1 MIEKVVNRISRSITY
16 VIPTGTDK
24 ECWLVDCGDK
34 IDDIL
39 EQGWFVKGVLL
50 THSHVDH
57 IYGLNRLV
65 EVFPDALVYTNEYG
79 KEGLLNPRVN
89 FSKYHTDL
97 VNFVFT
103 KPDNIKVLRVEGVSA
118 FDVGFEVEV
127 MFTPGH
133 VPDCISYRIGNCV
146 FTGDAYIK
154 GEKTNT
160 GFPRSDKEKAS
171 ESLERLIALASNGYE
186 MMCGHPERSVT
197 E

>member
-1 MIEKVVNRISRSITY
+1 MIEKVINKISRSITY

-39 EQGWFVKGVLL
+39 EQGWIVKGFLL

-57 IYGLNRLV
+57 IFGLNRLV
-65 EVFPDALVYTNEYG
+65 EVFPDVLVYTTEYG
-79 KEGLLNPRVN
+79 KEGLMDPRKN
-89 FSKYHTDL
+89 FSKYHTDI
-97 VNFVFT
+97 VNFVFV
-103 KPDNIKVLRVEGVSA
+103 KPENIKVLREEGVYSL
-118 FDVGFEVEV
+118 GEGLEVEV

-133 VPDCISYRIGNCV
+133 MPDCISYLIGNVV

-171 ESLERLIALASNGYE
+171 ESLERLLALESKGYE
-186 MMCGHPERSVT
+186 MMCGHPERSVI

>member
-1 MIEKVVNRISRSITY
+1 MIEKVVNRISCSITY
-16 VIPTGTDK
+16 VIPTGIDK
-24 ECWLVDCGDK
+24 ECWLVDCGDR

-39 EQGWFVKGVLL
+39 EKGWIVRCVLL

-65 EVFPDALVYTNEYG
+65 EVFPEALVYTNEYG

-89 FSKYHTDL
+89 FSKYHTDID
-97 VNFVFT
+97 NFVFA
-103 KPDNIKVLRVEGVSA
+103 KPDNVRLLYSEGVYVI
-118 FDVGFEVEV
+118 DDGFEVEV

-160 GFPRSDKEKAS
+160 GFPRSDKEKAL
-171 ESLERLIALASNGYE
+171 ESLERLIALESNGYE
-186 MMCGHPERSVT
+186 MMCGHLERSVT